1 MSTNQRL
8 LEIFNTLLKSFGKR
22 HWWPG
27 ETPLEVVVGAVLT
40 QNTSWKNVVRAIEN
54 MKNEDILDV
63 EALYYIDEERLCE
76 IIRPSGFFNVKSR
89 RLKNIINVI
98 YDKYNASLEGMM
110 NYDLVSL
117 RSVLLGINGIGPET
131 ADSILLYALGK
142 PIFVVDAYTKRFLRN
157 HKLYNGDYDYDN
169 IQGFFMDNLP
179 SDTYLFNEFHAL
191 IVRLCQINCKKTPEC
206 NGCPLEDDRH

>member
-1 MSTNQRL
+1 M
-8 LEIFNTLLKSFGKR
+8 
-22 HWWPG
+22 
-27 ETPLEVVVGAVLT
+27 EVVVGAVLT